1 MGSSPF
7 IRTTE
12 KPVEST
18 FYRLFPFT
26 MFTLLFPI
34 TQPTRHEEKD
44 AGAQKEG
51 MPNGETQ

>member
-18 FYRLFPFT
+18 FYRLFPFNL
-26 MFTLLFPI
+26 FTLLFSI

-44 AGAQKEG
+44 AGTQKEG

>member
-26 MFTLLFPI
+26 MFTLLFSI

-44 AGAQKEG
+44 AGTQKEG
-51 MPNGETQ
+51 MLNGETQ